1 MRSWARRRL
10 APTSDIPG
18 AEAWHGGEDAIRA
31 AVAAVAVPDT
41 ELSARLPYRRARAS
55 SAPYQS
61 SVRLSS

>member
-1 MRSWARRRL
+1 M
-10 APTSDIPG
+10 APASDIPG

-31 AVAAVAVPDT
+31 AVGAAAAPGT
-41 ELSARLPYRRARAS
+41 ELSARLLCRRARAF

>member
-10 APTSDIPG
+10 APTRDIPG

-31 AVAAVAVPDT
+31 AVAAVAAPDT
-41 ELSARLPYRRARAS
+41 ELSARLLYRSTWAPLG
-55 SAPYQS
+55 PYQS